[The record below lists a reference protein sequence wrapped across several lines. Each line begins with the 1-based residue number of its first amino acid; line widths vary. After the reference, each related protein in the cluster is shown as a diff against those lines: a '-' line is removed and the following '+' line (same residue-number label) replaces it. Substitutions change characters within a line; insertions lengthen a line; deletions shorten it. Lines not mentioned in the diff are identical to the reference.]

1 MRRSALPV
9 VIVACVIV
17 AAVLAWLAVG
27 RMFRAAAEDAAGP
40 PASEVRPVGE
50 FSKLDVSGLV
60 NLTIIQANRREVVV
74 EAARGQASRVRSEV
88 SGNTLRITVRPP
100 RGKRIRDA
108 ADPDLRV
115 VVRTPSIE
123 AIELSGAVKLA
134 APALAVPAL
143 AIDASGAASIRI
155 DALQVDSLRFVG
167 SGAVE
172 AELAGRATEQS
183 ISLSGAGRV
192 RSPRLASASARV
204 DVSSRSR
211 SMRPAPSPMLMPAR
225 SLAKGLQCVSERIP
239 SPRKPCSVIL
249 QRLSMPPTIAASIK
263 PRSMRRMADA
273 WTLPLELHAVDTT

>member
-27 RMFRAAAEDAAGP
+27 RMFRLAATDAAGP
-40 PASEVRPVGE
+40 TVSEVRPVGE

-60 NLTIIQANRREVVV
+60 NLTIVQANRREVVV

-88 SGNTLRITVRPP
+88 SGNTLRITVRPS
-100 RGKRIRDA
+100 RGKRSRDA
-108 ADPDLRV
+108 EPDLRV

-192 RSPRLASASARV
+192 RSPGLASASARV
-204 DVSSRSR
+204 DVSGAGIVIVNAEKSLRVDLSGAGVVEYLGNPELEEHVSGLGR
-211 SMRPAPSPMLMPAR
+211 IKRRDSAEVAPPRAR
-225 SLAKGLQCVSERIP
+225 LRVA
-239 SPRKPCSVIL
+239 
-249 QRLSMPPTIAASIK
+249 
-263 PRSMRRMADA
+263 
-273 WTLPLELHAVDTT
+273 

>member
-143 AIDASGAASIRI
+143 AIDASGPASIRI

-204 DVSSRSR
+204 DVSGAGIVVVNAEKSLRVDLSGAGVVEYLGNPELEEHVSGLGR
-211 SMRPAPSPMLMPAR
+211 IKRRDSAEAAPPRAR
-225 SLAKGLQCVSERIP
+225 LRVA
-239 SPRKPCSVIL
+239 
-249 QRLSMPPTIAASIK
+249 
-263 PRSMRRMADA
+263 
-273 WTLPLELHAVDTT
+273 

>member
-167 SGAVE
+167 SGAGIVVVN
-172 AELAGRATEQS
+172 AEKSLRVD
-183 ISLSGAGRV
+183 LSGAGVVEYLGNPELEEHVSGLGRIKRRDSAEAAPPRARLRV
-192 RSPRLASASARV
+192 A
-204 DVSSRSR
+204 
-211 SMRPAPSPMLMPAR
+211 
-225 SLAKGLQCVSERIP
+225 
-239 SPRKPCSVIL
+239 
-249 QRLSMPPTIAASIK
+249 
-263 PRSMRRMADA
+263 
-273 WTLPLELHAVDTT
+273 